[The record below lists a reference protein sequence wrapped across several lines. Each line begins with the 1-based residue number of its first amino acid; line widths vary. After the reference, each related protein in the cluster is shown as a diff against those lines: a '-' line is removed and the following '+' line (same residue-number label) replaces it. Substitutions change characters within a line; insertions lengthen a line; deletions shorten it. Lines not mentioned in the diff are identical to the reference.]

1 MKPSMA
7 IQVRQ
12 LSSAKCRVAA
22 SITHAAP
29 GTGGV
34 ASTGLSRKPML
45 RSSTEACRFTWMCV
59 TESLCFLRV
68 GAWPS
73 ATWMSPG
80 SAAPWAHRH
89 RMTGTQVK
97 RGGSCTT
104 AATHNAAGLLPP
116 LLPQPAFCLPGKPT

>member
-1 MKPSMA
+1 MKPSMD

-34 ASTGLSRKPML
+34 ASTGLSRKAML
-45 RSSTEACRFTWMCV
+45 RSSTEVCRFKWMSV

-97 RGGSCTT
+97 RGRNPT
-104 AATHNAAGLLPP
+104 AATYNEAGLLPP
-116 LLPQPAFCLPGKPT
+116 PLPHPAFCLPGKPT